1 MGEGPIIKITRIR
14 ARRMIL
20 IYNEMIYMEMMKEY
34 EGLMRLYIKKVNGVG
49 NLLDV
54 IYENIYTPVLATRL
68 ILIF

>member
-1 MGEGPIIKITRIR
+1 MR
-14 ARRMIL
+14 
-20 IYNEMIYMEMMKEY
+20 
-34 EGLMRLYIKKVNGVG
+34 RLYIRKVEGVG

>member
-1 MGEGPIIKITRIR
+1 
-14 ARRMIL
+14 
-20 IYNEMIYMEMMKEY
+20 
-34 EGLMRLYIKKVNGVG
+34 MRLYIKMRISVV